1 MPFIVVLVLSLMFV
15 LRELTVSRHIK
26 LNIALAREIIVDI
39 GRLGSFIPP
48 FFFELA
54 GMIDGNDILM
64 L

>member
-48 FFFELA
+48 FFFCGWAQLCPSSS
-54 GMIDGNDILM
+54 
-64 L
+64 